1 MSINQY
7 TNDNKRLNFYC
18 DNITAN
24 FLSIKD
30 LEVENL
36 ITDNMSSGSYA
47 SKASGTNFL
56 ISNDSLNIEN
66 IETQNEIK
74 NSETLFVLDTAEAD
88 TIRSTS
94 VNTSLGIFSKFN
106 YVLTG
111 QDVVSQVDA
120 LLNVSTPTKIDE
132 WRLKVSSN
140 IITSISGPVPK
151 TMLNIKLK
159 CFFNR
164 AAYIANVV
172 RLNVRVQRPPPTQGA
187 MFINAKLASIKGS
200 AQAPRAQVSLTKHP
214 ILLPLSDA
222 TFVPNYMKLNFARVT
237 PTMWSKFPEPVG
249 DYVEIT
255 VDAYV
260 ITEL

>member
-7 TNDNKRLNFYC
+7 TNDKKRLDFYC

-24 FLSIKD
+24 FLSVQD
-30 LEVENL
+30 LEVESL

-47 SKASGTNFL
+47 STSSGTNFL
-56 ISNDSLNIEN
+56 ISNDTLQIEN
-66 IETQNEIK
+66 IETQNNIK
-74 NSETLFVLDTAEAD
+74 NDQTLFVLDTAEAD
-88 TIRSTS
+88 TINSTS

-111 QDVVSQVDA
+111 QDVVSQVDPI
-120 LLNVSTPTKIDE
+120 LNVGTPTRIDE
-132 WRLKVSSN
+132 WRYKLSSN

-164 AAYIANVV
+164 AGYAGNLVKI
-172 RLNVRVQRPPPTQGA
+172 NVRAQRPPPTQGA
-187 MFINAKLASIKGS
+187 MFINPKLASIKGS
-200 AQAPRAQVSLTKHP
+200 AQAPRAQLFLTKHP

-222 TFVPNYMKLNFARVT
+222 TFTNNYIKLNFARVT
-237 PTMWSKFPEPVG
+237 PTIWDQFPEPTN
-249 DYVEIT
+249 DYVEINLD
-255 VDAYV
+255 VYV
-260 ITEL
+260 ISEL